1 MNFNIKD
8 LFRKKDTSHPSR
20 DIMPVKDGPKKTVV
34 IDTLAVKRANE
45 TLEKYKAGKAVLEA
59 RIIENEQFWKL
70 KQWDSIEKNVN
81 AHDRPSNT
89 AVLWNCIASKHADF
103 IDGYPSPNI
112 IARMADDE
120 KEAKRLSDILPCVLE
135 NTKYRRTYSTTSLEK
150 LKQGCS
156 ITGVF
161 WDPTLHGGL
170 GDIRIRDIDPLMIFW
185 EPGKTDIQ
193 ESANI
198 FLIDLVDKEILKQK
212 YPDTLNDKVLSND
225 KNVSKYIYED
235 SIDTSDK
242 ACVVDWYYKKHTQH
256 GAVLHFAK
264 FVGETLLFSTE
275 NKGIPYL
282 YAHGR
287 YPFVPDSLFPIKGT
301 WFGYGFMDIGKGD
314 QKDIDKISQAVMKN
328 TLVGARPRYLSKNSG
343 GINEKEFCDLSR
355 DVVHYEGN
363 ADSIIPIKYN
373 PIHGNFLSFLQS
385 KIDLLKEVTGNRDV
399 NNGGTVS
406 GVTAASGIAAMQ
418 ESGSK
423 LSRDAISG
431 TYEAFE
437 DIIYLVIEIIREK
450 YTLPRYFRITG
461 EDGSNEYI
469 TYDNHGLQGQPQ
481 VTEDGRDMGIR
492 AVEFDISI
500 TAEKASPYKK
510 IERNEFM
517 INLYSMGIL
526 QPQNAPAALQL
537 LSLMDF
543 EGKDKIV
550 AKVSENG
557 TLQQR
562 LARYQQIALDLA
574 KGYGPEVLENVMSA
588 IESGM
593 PRQQNGIATKSIGQ
607 KGEDTRMDRARD
619 AAQERS
625 QPT

>member
-1 MNFNIKD
+1 MKFDIRN
-8 LFRKKDTSHPSR
+8 LFLKKDASPRGKESA
-20 DIMPVKDGPKKTVV
+20 PEKQKSKAV
-34 IDTLAVKRANE
+34 IDNLAIRRANE
-45 TLEKYKAGKAVLEA
+45 LLEKYKSGKSALEA

-70 KQWDSIEKNVN
+70 RQWDHIEKNVN
-81 AHDRPSNT
+81 ERDRPSNT

-103 IDGYPSPNI
+103 IDGYPSPNV
-112 IARMADDE
+112 IARVADDE
-120 KEAKRLSDILPCVLE
+120 EEAKRLSDVLPCILE
-135 NTKYRRTYSTTSLEK
+135 GTKYRRVYGATSLEK

-161 WDPTLHGGL
+161 WDPSLHGGL
-170 GDIRIRDIDPLMIFW
+170 GDIKIRDIDPLMLYW
-185 EPGKTDIQ
+185 EPGRTDIQ

-198 FLIDLVDKEILKQK
+198 FLCDLVSNGVLKQK
-212 YPDTLNDKVLSND
+212 YPEQLNDKVLSGE
-225 KNVSKYIYED
+225 KSISKYIYDD

-242 ACVVDWYYKKHTQH
+242 SCVVDWYYKKHTP
-256 GAVLHFAK
+256 GGTVLHFAK
-264 FVGETLLFSTE
+264 FVGETLLYSTE
-275 NKGIPYL
+275 NEGLPYL

-287 YPFVPDSLFPIKGT
+287 YPFVADTLFPVKGT

-314 QKDIDKISQAVMKN
+314 QKDIDRISQAVMKN
-328 TLVGARPRYLSKNSG
+328 TMVGARPRYLSKSGG

-355 DVVHYEGN
+355 DIVHYEGQS
-363 ADSIIPIKYN
+363 DSIIPIKYT

-385 KIDLLKEVTGNRDV
+385 KIELLKEVTGNRDV

-437 DIIYLVIEIIREK
+437 DIIYLVIELIREK

-461 EDGSNEYI
+461 ENGQPEYI
-469 TYDNHGLQGQPQ
+469 QYDSRGIQGIPQ
-481 VTEDGRDMGIR
+481 TTGDGKDMGLR
-492 AVEFDISI
+492 AVEFDINV

-510 IERNEFM
+510 IERNELM
-517 INLYSMGIL
+517 ISLYSMGIL

-550 AKVSENG
+550 ARVSENG

-562 LARYQQIALDLA
+562 LAKYQQIALDLA
-574 KGYGPEVLENVMSA
+574 KKLDPRLAEELAMA
-588 IESGM
+588 IESGI
-593 PRQQNGIATKSIGQ
+593 PTQGPLSGTPKVSER
-607 KGEDTRMDRARD
+607 GENTRMDRARD